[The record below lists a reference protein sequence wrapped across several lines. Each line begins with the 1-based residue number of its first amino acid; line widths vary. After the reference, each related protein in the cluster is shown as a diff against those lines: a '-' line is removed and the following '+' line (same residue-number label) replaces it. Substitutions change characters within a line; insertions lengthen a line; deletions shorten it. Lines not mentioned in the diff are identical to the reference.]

1 MVYHDG
7 LKDLDFVDIT
17 VIGYLRQVGCTGG
30 GGDAGVDA
38 ISLGKF
44 TKADCFTFAVAA
56 GELLITNVVGPVGF
70 LSVILLVWL

>member
-30 GGDAGVDA
+30 GGCRSRCD
-38 ISLGKF
+38 
-44 TKADCFTFAVAA
+44 
-56 GELLITNVVGPVGF
+56 ITG
-70 LSVILLVWL
+70 

>member
-17 VIGYLRQVGCTGG
+17 VIGYLRPVGCTGG
-30 GGDAGVDA
+30 NAGVDA
-38 ISLGKF
+38 ISLGEF
-44 TKADCFTFAVAA
+44 TKATFAVEE